1 MNGSFGYEQSLRGLQ
16 PRDGESLYAYLFRL
30 RKESEDEKKQPK
42 LPVKRGRGPKFIQ
55 PMVKNFKRSKAGERL
70 IVQEVRRLLE
80 KQKALFPTK
89 PMADVDFSNT
99 RFTDHG
105 ETKSIS
111 YTLLMQKA
119 PRFFDSFFSATRN
132 KLLYG
137 TKVQEW
143 LSQAPRF
150 RCFWGLLDVSPWEDS
165 FSLAGDVERSTL
177 ISFQR

>member
-1 MNGSFGYEQSLRGLQ
+1 MFLFLGFSFLSMFKCQ
-16 PRDGESLYAYLFRL
+16 ESMKVLAYL

-55 PMVKNFKRSKAGERL
+55 PMAVNFKRSLKGKRL

-89 PMADVDFSNT
+89 PMADVDFSNI

-111 YTLLMQKA
+111 YALLMQKA
-119 PRFFDSFFSATRN
+119 PKFFDSFFSGTRN

-150 RCFWGLLDVSPWEDS
+150 RCFFGGLLDVSPWGDS
-165 FSLAGDVERSTL
+165 FILAGDVERSTL